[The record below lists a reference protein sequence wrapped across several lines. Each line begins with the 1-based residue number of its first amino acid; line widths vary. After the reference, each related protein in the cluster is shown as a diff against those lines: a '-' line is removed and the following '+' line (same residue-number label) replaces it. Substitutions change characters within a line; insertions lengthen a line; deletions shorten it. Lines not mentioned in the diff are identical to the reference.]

1 MVDKV
6 AQYLGRRSRYLD
18 IALALIALLWAT
30 YQLTFVAYVFHDV
43 ILLENTHLLGALL
56 VFCLV
61 GVRQKP
67 HRWLFYL
74 FLMLLGTVPLVY
86 VELFYFEIT
95 ERTFALTTLDVI
107 LGTVLLVAVLV
118 ACYDAYGWVLTGLA
132 TLFLVYLFFGFLL
145 PGFLQT
151 SKINFDRAISIL
163 SMGFTGIYG
172 VALAASA
179 SYIFLFLL
187 FGAILQETGGT
198 GFFIE
203 LGKFITNKLKLT
215 GGMGQTAVISSGLV
229 GMVTGSAAAN
239 VAITG
244 NFTIP
249 AMKRAGYRPEIAGA
263 IEAVASS
270 GGQIIPPVM
279 GAVAFVMVAFT
290 GIPYVR
296 LMYAAAIPALA
307 YVVCAGTSVELLA
320 RRQQLSR
327 EVHMVDFKLLFSR
340 LSIFLIP
347 LGVLTYILIEG
358 MSPMYAAVG
367 GIVALVAVSFVRK
380 ETRLSFGRLS
390 QAVVAGASSAAP
402 IAIACACVGIIVDVL
417 GITGLDIKLP
427 AMVEAWSHG
436 YLFLALLMTMFI
448 CILLG
453 CGMPTIPIYIVVA
466 IAAAPAL
473 IRMGMDLLPAHFF
486 VLFLGVASFLTP
498 PVAMAAI
505 VAAGIAGSSY
515 IKTAVQSV
523 RIGIMIY
530 LIPFLYAYNPVILGQ
545 WKEYSLPSIFVT
557 LLSLFLGIL
566 PLCASLGGYY
576 IRRVSWA
583 QRFALAAS
591 WAGLWGYI
599 IEQNYLF
606 FAIGTVLLIVVTLAQ
621 LRKKKAPRGAAINL
635 PINGTG

>member
-1 MVDKV
+1 MRFIDVIIAIV
-6 AQYLGRRSRYLD
+6 ACSW
-18 IALALIALLWAT
+18 AL
-30 YQLTFVAYVFHDV
+30 YQLVFVAYVFHD
-43 ILLENTHLLGALL
+43 IIQLENTHLLAALL

-61 GVRQKP
+61 GVKREP
-67 HRWLFYL
+67 RRWPL
-74 FLMLLGTVPLVY
+74 FLFLLLGSLIPLIY
-86 VELFYFEIT
+86 VEFFYSSIT
-95 ERTFALTTLDVI
+95 ERTFALTEIDIALGVLIIVI
-107 LGTVLLVAVLV
+107 III
-118 ACYDAYGWVLTGLA
+118 ACYDAYGWVLSGLA
-132 TLFLVYLFFGFLL
+132 TFFLVYFFLGHHL

-151 SKINFDRAISIL
+151 SKINFDRAISVL

-172 VALAASA
+172 VALSASA
-179 SYIFLFLL
+179 SYIYLFLL
-187 FGAILQETGGT
+187 FGAILEVTGAT
-198 GFFIE
+198 SFFIE
-203 LGKFITNKLKLT
+203 VGKLLTNKLKLT
-215 GGMGQTAVISSGLV
+215 GGMGQTAVIGSGLV
-229 GMVTGSAAAN
+229 GMVTGSASAN

-249 AMKRAGYRPEIAGA
+249 AMKRAGFKPEIAGA

-290 GIPYVR
+290 GIPYVK
-296 LMYAAAIPALA
+296 LMYAAAIPAVA
-307 YVVCAGTSVELLA
+307 YVVCAATSVELLA
-320 RRQQLSR
+320 RRQGIQR
-327 EVHMVDFKLLFSR
+327 QVHLVNMRLLLTR
-340 LSIFLIP
+340 LPSFLVP
-347 LGVLTYILIEG
+347 LGTLTFILMQG
-358 MSPMYAAVG
+358 MSPMYGAVG
-367 GIVALVAVSFVRK
+367 GIIALLVVSCLIK
-380 ETRLSFGRLS
+380 ETRLSLNRLVK
-390 QAVVAGASSAAP
+390 AMVNGASAAAP
-402 IAIACACVGIIVDVL
+402 IAIGCACVGIIVEVL

-427 AMVEAWSHG
+427 AMVETWSHG
-436 YLFLALLMTMFI
+436 YLFFALIITMFI

-473 IRMGMDLLPAHFF
+473 VKMGVDLLPAHFF

-505 VAAGIAGSSY
+505 VAAGIAGSNY
-515 IKTAVQSV
+515 MRTAVQSV

-545 WKEYSLPSIFVT
+545 WKEYSPIAIFVT

-583 QRFALAAS
+583 ERFVLAAS

-599 IEQNYLF
+599 IGQNSLF
-606 FAIGTVLLIVVTLAQ
+606 FAIGIVLLIVVTLAQ
-621 LRKKKAPRGAAINL
+621 LREKATIRRENTTVNHLKEYHP
-635 PINGTG
+635 